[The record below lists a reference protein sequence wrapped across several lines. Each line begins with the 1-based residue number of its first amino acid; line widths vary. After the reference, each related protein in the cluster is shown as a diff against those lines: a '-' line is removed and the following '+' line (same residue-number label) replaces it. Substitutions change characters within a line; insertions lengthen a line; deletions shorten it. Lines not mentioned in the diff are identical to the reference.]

1 MKNHL
6 RRIVIVSLAAYI
18 CMAASCDKYRKAG
31 ELAKDVAAGV
41 LLAQQTEVTLH
52 KAGKIDDQTH
62 QAIQMKFSALA
73 DAGMRLDKAINQTHN
88 AGSATDALKECSA
101 ALDDLSTNGLF
112 EIKDQQ
118 TVNTIR
124 AILLTVQTTL
134 NNIAAIAN

>member
-1 MKNHL
+1 MKANI
-6 RRIVIVSLAAYI
+6 RRALIISLAAYI

-31 ELAKDVAAGV
+31 QLAKDVAAGV
-41 LLAQQTEVTLH
+41 LLAQQTEITLH

-62 QAIQMKFSALA
+62 QAIQQKFLSLA

-88 AGSATDALKECSA
+88 AGSATEALKECTSL
-101 ALDDLSTNGLF
+101 LDDLSTNGLF

-118 TVNTIR
+118 TVNSIR

-134 NNIAAIAN
+134 NNIAALSS

>member
-1 MKNHL
+1 MKHHA
-6 RRIVIVSLAAYI
+6 RRIVIIALSAYI

-41 LLAQQTEVTLH
+41 LLAQQTEITLH
-52 KAGKIDDQTH
+52 KAGKIDDETH
-62 QAIQMKFSALA
+62 HAIQEKFLALGE
-73 DAGMRLDKAINQTHN
+73 AGMRLDKAINESHN
-88 AGSATDALKECSA
+88 AGSATQALKDCTKL
-101 ALDDLSTNGLF
+101 LDDLSTNGLF

-134 NNIAAIAN
+134 NNIGALTS